1 MSGSRYQLAD
11 TVLFHYVWYQWD
23 SVFVHSHFSVGSHS
37 YGQCFYCF
45 GFLDS
50 SPQTKEDILSCH
62 QLNSCRP
69 SCWIHCNT
77 WDRSGSCSSATK
89 QNQSQGRLVQ
99 FIGIHLCLFIS
110 TCVLSCTYFIGTCFR
125 FDLAASTSCNKHYY
139 LHIHCGY
146 RLVRWDSYG
155 CILFSKHA

>member
-99 FIGIHLCLFIS
+99 FIGIPLCLFHQHLCS
-110 TCVLSCTYFIGTCFR
+110 FLYLFHWNVVSLWFSR
-125 FDLAASTSCNKHYY
+125 FDIVQQAL
-139 LHIHCGY
+139 
-146 RLVRWDSYG
+146 
-155 CILFSKHA
+155 LFTYTLWLSVGSLG